1 MQHLPSI
8 FTDQESIIALVA
20 AANHDIM
27 SGAWI
32 IDKTSIAYP
41 VPLIDDIRDS
51 FSNGKYQDD
60 TPLEDK
66 LKKLIN
72 TAIGCYVVGDL
83 KARSKTIGFIT
94 EQIRETRHCKD
105 ENFLENEESFY
116 AHLHMTLALSS
127 EKTEESLAEW
137 ARQNFPPKIK
147 D

>member
-94 EQIRETRHCKD
+94 KQIRETRHCKD

-116 AHLHMTLALSS
+116 AHLHMTLALFS

>member
-1 MQHLPSI
+1 MRHLPSI
-8 FTDQESIIALVA
+8 FTAQESIIALIA

-32 IDKTSIAYP
+32 IDRMSIATP
-41 VPLIDDIRDS
+41 VPLIDDIRNS
-51 FSNGKYQDD
+51 FSNGKYRGS
-60 TPLEDK
+60 TIVEEK

-72 TAIGCYVVGDL
+72 TAIGCYAAGDL
-83 KARSKTIGFIT
+83 RAGSRTIGFIT

-137 ARQNFPPKIK
+137 ARQNLPPKIK

>member
-94 EQIRETRHCKD
+94 KQIRETRHCKD